1 MCKILTRPLIDFFHR
16 ASHAVPAGWRVR
28 ILTLLCKQYSCTEC
42 DEYIVDS
49 ATIYATMRL
58 DHISIANYSASV
70 DKHSI
75 KVHSY
80 K

>member
-1 MCKILTRPLIDFFHR
+1 MH
-16 ASHAVPAGWRVR
+16 
-28 ILTLLCKQYSCTEC
+28 ILTLLCKQYGCTEC

-49 ATIYATMRL
+49 VTIYATMQL

>member
-1 MCKILTRPLIDFFHR
+1 MCKILTCPLIDFF
-16 ASHAVPAGWRVR
+16 SSYKHAVLSSVC
-28 ILTLLCKQYSCTEC
+28 ILTLLCKQYGCTEC